1 MSFFSRILLLLLLVC
16 AVISPIKLAA
26 QREGGPGPKPGIP
39 QTDQQRRGEAL
50 FMQNCPLCHVWS
62 KQKQDVAVLSPT
74 FLIGMFRGDKPAL
87 TEATARVFIVNGI
100 PQKMPTF
107 KYQLDSKQID
117 DIIEYL
123 KIR

>member
-1 MSFFSRILLLLLLVC
+1 MSFFSRAFLLFSLCV
-16 AVISPIKLAA
+16 VISPINQAA
-26 QREGGPGPKPGIP
+26 QRAGAPGPQPGVP

-50 FMQNCPLCHVWS
+50 FVQNCPLCHVYS
-62 KQKQDVAVLSPT
+62 KQKQDVDVLAST
-74 FLIGMFRGDKPAL
+74 FLIGMFRGDKPL
-87 TEATARVFIVNGI
+87 TDAMARRFIMEGI
-100 PQKMPTF
+100 PKMMPTF

>member
-1 MSFFSRILLLLLLVC
+1 MSSFSRSVCLLLV
-16 AVISPIKLAA
+16 AYAAILPMKLAA
-26 QREGGPGPKPGIP
+26 RRQDGPGTKPGNP

-62 KQKQDVAVLSPT
+62 KQKQDVAVLAPT
-74 FLIGMFRGDKPAL
+74 FLIGMFRGDKPML
-87 TEATARVFIVNGI
+87 TEASARRFIIEGL
-100 PQKMPTF
+100 PKTMPSF